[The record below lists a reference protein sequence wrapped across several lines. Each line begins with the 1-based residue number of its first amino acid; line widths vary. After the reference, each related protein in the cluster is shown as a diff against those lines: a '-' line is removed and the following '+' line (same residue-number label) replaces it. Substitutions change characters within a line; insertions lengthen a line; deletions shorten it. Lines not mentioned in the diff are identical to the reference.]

1 MMFDPYK
8 VLGVL
13 PNASDEEIKK
23 AYRKLSR
30 MYHPDANINNPD
42 KDKAEE
48 KFKEVQRAY
57 DQIVKERERKTSGNF
72 QGHYHTTGR
81 ETVEMQA
88 VYNFLNSRQYKEAL
102 HVLSEISERD
112 ARWYY
117 CSAIANT
124 GVGNNILALDHAK
137 QASALEPANLDYANL
152 VRQLESG
159 GQWYQSM
166 SQDYGE
172 PIWNPGKCCCEILY
186 CNMIF
191 RCCCF
196 PF

>member
-48 KFKEVQRAY
+48 KFKEVQQAY

-72 QGHYHTTGR
+72 QGRYNTTGR

-137 QASALEPANLDYANL
+137 RASALEPTNLDYANL

-186 CNMIF
+186 CNMIV